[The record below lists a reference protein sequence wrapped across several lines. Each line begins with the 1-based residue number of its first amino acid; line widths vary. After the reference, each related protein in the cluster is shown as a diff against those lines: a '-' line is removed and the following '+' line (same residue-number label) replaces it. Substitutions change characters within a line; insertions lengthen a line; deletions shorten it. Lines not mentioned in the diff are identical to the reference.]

1 MHVLEVPPP
10 ATGCLGGNG
19 ARWRSYRVLGAE
31 SPCTCTWCVVRGFLV
46 LVLVLMRLQV
56 HVGWRDK
63 VGTWFLAWVFV
74 IGAWGCI
81 FREAVGVGC
90 CPGGLCC
97 PTLTILGGWCLAW
110 GYLRYMGNTFE
121 YSTVLM
127 DWK

>member
-1 MHVLEVPPP
+1 MHVLQVPPP

-74 IGAWGCI
+74 IGLWGCI
-81 FREAVGVGC
+81 FVGGWGWRVLPRWVMLSYSDYTGWVVSR
-90 CPGGLCC
+90 
-97 PTLTILGGWCLAW
+97 LGG
-110 GYLRYMGNTFE
+110 T
-121 YSTVLM
+121 
-127 DWK
+127 